1 MARLYVWL
9 WNCQPRSS
17 SIILVRL
24 ICQYPSYPKINENIK
39 IEAEAVVR
47 RLRNH
52 PSVVIFAGNNED
64 YQIAEAEGA
73 IDYSDESGDYMK
85 TAFPA

>member
-1 MARLYVWL
+1 
-9 WNCQPRSS
+9 
-17 SIILVRL
+17 VRCDAPQL
-24 ICQYPSYPKINENIK
+24 MTQYPSYPKLNENIK
-39 IEAEAVVR
+39 VEAEVVVR

-64 YQIAEAEGA
+64 YSIAESEKVM
-73 IDYSDESGDYMK
+73 DYSDNSGDYMK